1 MSHLDEDTFLS
12 LSLANDLCN
21 EHERAETWKQM
32 AILLASVLRDSWTS
46 PHSIKND
53 ALEAFK
59 DLLKSEKSLKV

>member
-1 MSHLDEDTFLS
+1 MSYLDEDTFLS

-21 EHERAETWKQM
+21 EHERAEAWKQM
-32 AILLASVLRDSWTS
+32 ATLLASVLRDSWSS

-59 DLLKSEKSLKV
+59 DLLKNETSLRV

>member
-1 MSHLDEDTFLS
+1 MSYLDKDTFLS

-32 AILLASVLRDSWTS
+32 AVLLASVLRESWSS

-53 ALEAFK
+53 ALDAFK
-59 DLLKSEKSLKV
+59 DLLKSEESLKV

>member
-1 MSHLDEDTFLS
+1 MSYLDDDTFLS

-32 AILLASVLRDSWTS
+32 AVLLASVLRDSWTS

-53 ALEAFK
+53 ALDAFK
-59 DLLKSEKSLKV
+59 DLLKSEQSLKV

>member
-1 MSHLDEDTFLS
+1 MSYLDEDTFLS

-32 AILLASVLRDSWTS
+32 AVLLASVLGESWSS

-53 ALEAFK
+53 ALDAFK
-59 DLLKSEKSLKV
+59 DLLKSEQSLKV

>member
-1 MSHLDEDTFLS
+1 MSYLDEDTFLS

-21 EHERAETWKQM
+21 EHERAEAWKQM
-32 AILLASVLRDSWTS
+32 AILLASVLRDSWSS

-59 DLLKSEKSLKV
+59 DLLKSEQSLKV

>member
-1 MSHLDEDTFLS
+1 MSYLDDDTFLS

-32 AILLASVLRDSWTS
+32 AVLLASVLRDYWTS

-53 ALEAFK
+53 ALDAFK
-59 DLLKSEKSLKV
+59 DLLKSEQSLKV

>member
-1 MSHLDEDTFLS
+1 MSYLDEDTFLS

-32 AILLASVLRDSWTS
+32 AVLLASVLRESWSS

-53 ALEAFK
+53 ALDAFK
-59 DLLKSEKSLKV
+59 DLLKSEESLKV

>member
-1 MSHLDEDTFLS
+1 MSYLDEDTFLS

-32 AILLASVLRDSWTS
+32 AVLLASVLMESWSS

-53 ALEAFK
+53 ALDAFK
-59 DLLKSEKSLKV
+59 DLLKSEESLKV

>member
-1 MSHLDEDTFLS
+1 MSYLDEDTFLS

-32 AILLASVLRDSWTS
+32 AILLAGVLRESWS
-46 PHSIKND
+46 NPHSIKND

-59 DLLKSEKSLKV
+59 NLLKSEQSRKF

>member
-1 MSHLDEDTFLS
+1 MSYLEEDTFLS

-32 AILLASVLRDSWTS
+32 AVLLASVLRDSWTS

-53 ALEAFK
+53 ALDAFK
-59 DLLKSEKSLKV
+59 DLLKSEESLKV

>member
-1 MSHLDEDTFLS
+1 MSYLEEDTFLS

-46 PHSIKND
+46 PHSVKND

>member
-1 MSHLDEDTFLS
+1 MSYLDEDTFLS

-32 AILLASVLRDSWTS
+32 AVLLASVLKDSWTS

-53 ALEAFK
+53 ALDAYK
-59 DLLKSEKSLKV
+59 DLLKSEQSLKV

>member
-1 MSHLDEDTFLS
+1 MSYLEEDTFLS

-32 AILLASVLRDSWTS
+32 AILLASVLKDSWTS

-59 DLLKSEKSLKV
+59 DLLKNEKSLKV

>member
-21 EHERAETWKQM
+21 ETERAEAWKQM
-32 AILLASVLRDSWTS
+32 ATLLASVLRDSFDWPNS
-46 PHSIKND
+46 YKND

-59 DLLKSEKSLKV
+59 VLHKSEQSSKV

>member
-1 MSHLDEDTFLS
+1 MSYLDEDTFLS

-21 EHERAETWKQM
+21 EHERAEAWKQM
-32 AILLASVLRDSWTS
+32 AVLLASVLRESWSS

-59 DLLKSEKSLKV
+59 DLLKNETSLRV